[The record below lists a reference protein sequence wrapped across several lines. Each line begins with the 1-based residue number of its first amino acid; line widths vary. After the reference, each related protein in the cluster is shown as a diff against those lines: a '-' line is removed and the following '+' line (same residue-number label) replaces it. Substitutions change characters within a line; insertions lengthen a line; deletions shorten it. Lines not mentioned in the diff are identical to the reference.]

1 MSGSALLDPADL
13 IDRPCMKLLKTIR
26 FDASDERVFDLA
38 AAPEE
43 WAVSGAFAFAGAA
56 PNSLTGK
63 SQQAFANG
71 FLGLR
76 SLGRSTFATVADA
89 TAADLGQIEQVLT
102 GHFISACGAPD
113 EAAARF
119 SAADETSF
127 IRDLCRDVPIN
138 TVFTVRRTWDA
149 QGQIKEE
156 FRTIRPPTGEPLH
169 AKIWTVVDDEA

>member
-26 FDASDERVFDLA
+26 FDASDERVFDLT

-43 WAVSGAFAFAGAA
+43 WAISGAFAFAGAA

-63 SQQAFANG
+63 SRQAFANG
-71 FLGLR
+71 FLGLP
-76 SLGRSTFATVADA
+76 SLGRSTFTTVADA
-89 TAADLGQIEQVLT
+89 TAADLGQIEQLLT
-102 GHFISACGAPD
+102 GHLISVCGAPD

-119 SAADETSF
+119 AAAEETSF
-127 IRDLCRDVPIN
+127 VCELCRDAPIN